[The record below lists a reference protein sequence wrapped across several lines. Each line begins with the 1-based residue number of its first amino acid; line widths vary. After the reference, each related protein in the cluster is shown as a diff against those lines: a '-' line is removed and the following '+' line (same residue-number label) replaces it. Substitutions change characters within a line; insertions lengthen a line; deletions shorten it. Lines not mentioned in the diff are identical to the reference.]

1 MDNFGQTPKQIGYQ
15 AVKKQRANYKKKI
28 FKEPTEKRALTGHSP
43 YAFIIVGSTA
53 LNAKNLLKQTAA
65 GLRYVRI
72 GKASKHRHL
81 AGFERQQGKNGKTKL
96 FRAYA
101 IF

>member
-1 MDNFGQTPKQIGYQ
+1 MDKRQNIVVIRQLRNKEQII
-15 AVKKQRANYKKKI
+15 KKKI
-28 FKEPTEKRALTGHSP
+28 FKEPNRKRELTGHSP

-53 LNAKNLLKQTAA
+53 LNAKNLLKQAAA

-72 GKASKHRHL
+72 GKTCKHRHL

>member
-1 MDNFGQTPKQIGYQ
+1 MDKRQNKVVIKQLKDKEQII
-15 AVKKQRANYKKKI
+15 KKKI
-28 FKEPTEKRALTGHSP
+28 FKEPNRKRALTGHSP

-53 LNAKNLLKQTAA
+53 LNAKNLLKQAAA